1 MEKSVIKSLLEL
13 STSFDEADE
22 ILTQQ
27 VGLKDDSVKIGYL
40 MGMFDCRIIGR
51 NEENEH
57 ADYVALLTTIIN
69 QKWRG

>member
-1 MEKSVIKSLLEL
+1 
-13 STSFDEADE
+13 
-22 ILTQQ
+22 
-27 VGLKDDSVKIGYL
+27 